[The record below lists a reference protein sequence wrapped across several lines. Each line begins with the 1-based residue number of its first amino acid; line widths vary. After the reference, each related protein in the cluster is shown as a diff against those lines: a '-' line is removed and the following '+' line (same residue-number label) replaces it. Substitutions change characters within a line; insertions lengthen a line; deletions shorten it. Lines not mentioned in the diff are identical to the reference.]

1 MAVSPRRGR
10 VELPLGK
17 KKNREASPER
27 TMVWVEP
34 RAKQERKV
42 PVVYY
47 LCRNGQLEQ
56 PHFME
61 VPLSSSDGL
70 YLRDVT
76 NRLNSLRGKGIA
88 SMYSWSSK
96 RSYKNGFVWHDL
108 SENDFIYPIHGHEYV
123 LKGSEIVIPLPTA
136 KVSSVS
142 NSFMESKQLNELS
155 LEASCSSS
163 TGRSG
168 DSGPVSSRKIPDAT
182 EYKVYKAECPAEFY
196 AKATDASTQTED
208 RRRQFRKEAALAI
221 SVAEPAPTELNAEE
235 VSPPAS
241 TSSASSGTDGKDQ
254 PEPES
259 LETLMKADGRLR
271 CLRIVEEEEEE
282 APELSVRAVNHAR
295 VRASTVLMQL
305 ISCGSMPADRPK
317 LPHSGSQ
324 GHRKARSAEAEC
336 VNPTRMQLEEREY
349 FSGSLI
355 ETQRKEQRAL
365 EGAPRLK
372 RSSSYNAD
380 R

>member
-10 VELPLGK
+10 AELLLGMR
-17 KKNREASPER
+17 KNRQVSPER

-61 VPLSSSDGL
+61 VPLSAEGL
-70 YLRDVT
+70 YLRDVM
-76 NRLNSLRGKGIA
+76 NRLNLLRGKGIA

-96 RSYKNGFVWHDL
+96 RSYRNGYVWHDL

-136 KVSSVS
+136 KAASVS
-142 NSFMESKQLNELS
+142 NSFTEPEQQQELP
-155 LEASCSSS
+155 LEAASSS
-163 TGRSG
+163 NTDRSG
-168 DSGPVSSRKIPDAT
+168 DSGPASSRKIPDVT
-182 EYKVYKAECPAEFY
+182 EYKVYKTEFPAGLY
-196 AKATDASTQTED
+196 TKATDASTQTED
-208 RRRQFRKEAALAI
+208 RKRNVRKKEGPLTV
-221 SVAEPAPTELNAEE
+221 SVLEPVPTELNADE

-241 TSSASSGTDGKDQ
+241 TSSTSSGTDGKDML
-254 PEPES
+254 ETET

-271 CLRIVEEEEEE
+271 SLRVVEEEDEE
-282 APELSVRAVNHAR
+282 APELPVPTANHAR

-317 LPHSGSQ
+317 LPLGVFH
-324 GHRKARSAEAEC
+324 GHRKTKPAEAEC
-336 VNPTRMQLEEREY
+336 VNPIRMQLEEREY

-372 RSSSYNAD
+372 RSSSCNAD

>member
-34 RAKQERKV
+34 RAKQEKKV
-42 PVVYY
+42 SDVYY

-70 YLRDVT
+70 YLRDVM
-76 NRLNSLRGKGIA
+76 NRLNLLRGKV
-88 SMYSWSSK
+88 
-96 RSYKNGFVWHDL
+96 SYKNGFVWHDL

-142 NSFMESKQLNELS
+142 NWFMESKQLHELS
-155 LEASCSSS
+155 LEASCSSR

-168 DSGPVSSRKIPDAT
+168 DSGLASSRKIPDAT

-271 CLRIVEEEEEE
+271 CLRIVEEEEE
-282 APELSVRAVNHAR
+282 APELYVRAVNHAR

-305 ISCGSMPADRPK
+305 ISCGSMLADRPK
-317 LPHSGSQ
+317 LPHGGSQ